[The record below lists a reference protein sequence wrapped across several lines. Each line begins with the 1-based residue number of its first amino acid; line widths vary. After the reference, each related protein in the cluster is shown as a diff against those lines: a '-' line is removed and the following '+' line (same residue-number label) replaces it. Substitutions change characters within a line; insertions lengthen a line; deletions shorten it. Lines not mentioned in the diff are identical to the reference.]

1 MPTYKVTGTLI
12 LDATVPTS
20 RTINSQVYAPN
31 ADQAQAI
38 AATYGATIGHREYPA
53 RWQQPPQVEEVP
65 RGR

>member
-12 LDATVPTS
+12 LDAIVPIS
-20 RTINSQVYAPN
+20 RTINSQVYAPS

-38 AATYGATIGHREYPA
+38 AATYGATIDHREYPA
-53 RWQQPPQVEEVP
+53 RWQKPPHVEEVR

>member
-31 ADQAQAI
+31 ADQAKDI
-38 AATYGATIGHREYPA
+38 AATYGATIGHREYPPTGNN
-53 RWQQPPQVEEVP
+53 RP
-65 RGR
+65 R